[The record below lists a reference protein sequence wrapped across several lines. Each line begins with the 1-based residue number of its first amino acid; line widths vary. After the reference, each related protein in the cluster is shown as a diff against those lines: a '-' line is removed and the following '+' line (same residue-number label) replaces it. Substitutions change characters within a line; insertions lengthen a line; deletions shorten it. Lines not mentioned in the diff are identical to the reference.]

1 MNALTPRR
9 RVAAALAIGLCSTLL
24 TMPAAH
30 AQGAA
35 AGYPQRPIRI
45 VVPYAAGGPADLL
58 ARHVAE
64 RLGPL
69 YKQSVVVENK
79 GGAGGHLGAEQVVQA
94 PADGYTLMLATISHN
109 GAFAMYKSLKYDPP
123 KDLVPVVLLA
133 ESANV
138 LLVHPSVPAHSI
150 KDLLALAKSQPGKL
164 NYGSAGTGSAMHMA
178 AELFKHQ
185 AQVDLA
191 HVPYRGGAPALTD
204 ALGGNIQLIFES
216 VATALPHVKTG
227 KLRPLGVTSTARNPS
242 LPDVPTIAEA
252 GVAGY
257 AAVPWYT
264 ISVARGTPP
273 EIVRKLADDI
283 TGIVRSPELKARWEA
298 LGLTPLG
305 GTPEQAAQRNATETQ
320 RWTQVIQ
327 AARIQVD

>member
-1 MNALTPRR
+1 MNTTTPRR
-9 RVAAALAIGLCSTLL
+9 RLAVALAIGLCSTLL
-24 TMPAAH
+24 AATAQ

-35 AGYPQRPIRI
+35 AGYPSRPIRI

-79 GGAGGHLGAEQVVQA
+79 GGAGGHLGAAEVVAA

-109 GAFAMYKSLKYDPP
+109 GAFAMYKNLKYDPP

-138 LLVHPSVPAHSI
+138 LLVHPSVPANSI
-150 KDLLALAKSQPGKL
+150 KDLLALAKAQPGKL

-185 AQVDLA
+185 AQVDVA

-216 VATALPHVKTG
+216 VATALPHVKSG
-227 KLRPLGVTSTARNPS
+227 KLKALGVTSTARNAS
-242 LPDVPTIAEA
+242 LPDVPTIAES
-252 GVAGY
+252 GVPGY

-273 EIVRKLADDI
+273 EIVRKLAADI
-283 TGIVRSPELKARWEA
+283 TGIVRSPELTARWEG

-305 GTPEQAAQRNATETQ
+305 GTPEQAAQRNAAETQ